1 MKKFVNPLV
10 AEDLKG
16 MTDCRTNAPPLL
28 INGTSHTLIKN
39 MHKPLQDV
47 RHVHVCG

>member
-1 MKKFVNPLV
+1 MTKIVNPLL

-28 INGTSHTLIKN
+28 INETSHTLIKN
-39 MHKPLQDV
+39 IHQPL
-47 RHVHVCG
+47 